1 MKIQF
6 KLIITLVLLIVC
18 APAHAISKEVVNKA
32 KLAVAY
38 IEVSD
43 GSGSAFQIDPAGYFI
58 TNQHVVEDEKT
69 VKLVL
74 NSGEANQETV
84 TGHVVRVDK
93 DLDFA
98 LIKADKPASETLTF
112 GQDSDLYETLPITA
126 FGFPLGKDILLGAD
140 GSPTVSINTGHV
152 SALRQDK
159 GGIEMIQIDAD
170 VNPGNS
176 GGPVLDDQGHVLG
189 VVEAGIEGATG
200 LNFAIPVGILKS
212 FLYKPDVSVTPASV
226 PESRESEVTK
236 FTVDVT
242 SFNSAF
248 KPKSVDVTLQVPSLP
263 DRTFIAVQDT
273 GSRFSFSAQL
283 VPKSAGPKQLQ
294 LDIKNGGGS
303 VGAVAAD
310 IPIKIGGKSYN
321 LSDFTEIFPSGS
333 SASELTSGGSLSG
346 RVNGLPTIDA
356 TISGI
361 RARIDLSSVD
371 CIQVASLD
379 QPVDSVHYKIR
390 ITSESSGP
398 IVVEGDLS
406 VGSAGQSSHGLPPEL
421 SARSVSSGN
430 APTPIDVTGYNAN
443 VVTSRHGTPTDAAD
457 NDVNSWF
464 ESGAVDDSGN
474 QHNDGLVAGSLVS
487 SCDNSVTGGHTVFWI
502 QPFDRPNALRLGNGL
517 DNNGTFVLRQSKKY
531 RVLSV
536 LACAY
541 SAGHDSTGTLTLDFA
556 DGSQSAPIQYNTFDW
571 CTGQSNEAVADL
583 GRNEGVRH
591 GSGFIYV
598 NDPSASLF
606 ETDINLQ
613 KLNLTGKPIK
623 SITFQGTGDGLSH
636 HSSTNIFAVSG
647 VPE

>member
-1 MKIQF
+1 M
-6 KLIITLVLLIVC
+6 
-18 APAHAISKEVVNKA
+18 
-32 KLAVAY
+32 
-38 IEVSD
+38 
-43 GSGSAFQIDPAGYFI
+43 
-58 TNQHVVEDEKT
+58 
-69 VKLVL
+69 
-74 NSGEANQETV
+74 
-84 TGHVVRVDK
+84 
-93 DLDFA
+93 
-98 LIKADKPASETLTF
+98 
-112 GQDSDLYETLPITA
+112 
-126 FGFPLGKDILLGAD
+126 
-140 GSPTVSINTGHV
+140 
-152 SALRQDK
+152 
-159 GGIEMIQIDAD
+159 
-170 VNPGNS
+170 
-176 GGPVLDDQGHVLG
+176 
-189 VVEAGIEGATG
+189 
-200 LNFAIPVGILKS
+200 
-212 FLYKPDVSVTPASV
+212 
-226 PESRESEVTK
+226 
-236 FTVDVT
+236 
-242 SFNSAF
+242 
-248 KPKSVDVTLQVPSLP
+248 
-263 DRTFIAVQDT
+263 
-273 GSRFSFSAQL
+273 
-283 VPKSAGPKQLQ
+283 
-294 LDIKNGGGS
+294 
-303 VGAVAAD
+303 
-310 IPIKIGGKSYN
+310 
-321 LSDFTEIFPSGS
+321 
-333 SASELTSGGSLSG
+333 
-346 RVNGLPTIDA
+346 
-356 TISGI
+356 
-361 RARIDLSSVD
+361 
-371 CIQVASLD
+371 
-379 QPVDSVHYKIR
+379 
-390 ITSESSGP
+390 
-398 IVVEGDLS
+398 
-406 VGSAGQSSHGLPPEL
+406 